1 MAWDGAAAIQLR
13 VVPLRVIAALPQ
25 KQAAM
30 LLEVAQQIAALH
42 RVKAS
47 SS

>member
-1 MAWDGAAAIQLR
+1 MNPQVMPPRMIASLPQEQ
-13 VVPLRVIAALPQ
+13 AALF
-25 KQAAM
+25 
-30 LLEVAQQIAALH
+30 LEVAQEIAALH